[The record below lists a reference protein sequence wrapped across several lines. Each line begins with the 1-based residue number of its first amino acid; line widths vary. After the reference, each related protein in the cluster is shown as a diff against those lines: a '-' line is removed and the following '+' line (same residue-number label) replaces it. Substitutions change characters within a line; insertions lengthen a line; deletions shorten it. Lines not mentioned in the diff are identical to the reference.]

1 MHQSLYAQLGGES
14 KLRAIIDEF
23 VERLCDDLLIGFF
36 FHRTHRP
43 RLKSLEFEH
52 AAAFLGAEVAYS
64 GRPLAQV
71 HAPLRIAGGQFARRL
86 HILGEVLAAHA
97 VPTAV
102 SDAWLAHQRLLRPHI
117 VADPKPREGG

>member
-36 FHRTHRP
+36 FYKTKRA
-43 RLKSLEFEH
+43 RLKELEYAH
-52 AAAFLGAEVAYS
+52 AAAFLGAEVAYA

-71 HAPLRIAGGQFARRL
+71 HKPLRIAGGQFSRRL
-86 HILGEVLAAHA
+86 QILREVLAAHA
-97 VPTAV
+97 VPAAV
-102 SDAWLAHQRLLRPHI
+102 NDAWLAHQQLLRPHI
-117 VADPKPREGG
+117 VADPQSVGTG